1 MYIYKYRRFDENSLN
16 ALKNNE
22 IWFSRGVKFND
33 PFDCSLN
40 VPITLMSITSIRKF
54 INVNKNNSLLLEL
67 AKNNE
72 DLIDFIVNQ
81 QIEKNREYIENN
93 S

>member
-40 VPITLMSITSIRKF
+40 VP
-54 INVNKNNSLLLEL
+54 
-67 AKNNE
+67 
-72 DLIDFIVNQ
+72 
-81 QIEKNREYIENN
+81 
-93 S
+93 

>member
-54 INVNKNNSLLLEL
+54 I
-67 AKNNE
+67 
-72 DLIDFIVNQ
+72 
-81 QIEKNREYIENN
+81 
-93 S
+93 